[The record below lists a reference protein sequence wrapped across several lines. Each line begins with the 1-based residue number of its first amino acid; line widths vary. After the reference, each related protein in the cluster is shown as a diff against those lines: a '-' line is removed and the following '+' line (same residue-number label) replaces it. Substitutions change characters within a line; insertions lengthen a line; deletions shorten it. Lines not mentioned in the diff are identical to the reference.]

1 MPFAFLLLA
10 AATAS
15 PPTASQTVSPL
26 TVDQFAALLSKARNE
41 KDAKL
46 ARRLSKLK
54 LTERASAATLAQ
66 WDAEFPGKRTRQAL
80 AELADASAFLH
91 LPPSEIPNQPAPDAA
106 ALRQILVRSIAYV
119 NKTLRKLPDFYAL
132 RTTTS
137 FEDQAA
143 TIQDRQF
150 KCGPPGLLLPCPPQV
165 HATSR
170 APSGE
175 TPLRLAG
182 QFSTTV
188 TYVDGQEV
196 DGSGFDSLSLS
207 LPKLGLVTNGEF
219 GPILTVTLGD
229 ALKGEIYWS
238 HWEKGPTGLLAV
250 LRYTVPADQSH
261 YRVTLPGEGGEK
273 PILPAYHGQFAID
286 PTNGAIYRITVIAN
300 PDPSHKNVITAIMVE
315 YSSVVIG
322 GMPYICPVK
331 GVAFSKWLAPYPA
344 ADGQS
349 EQPLLVTRL
358 NDITFTRYHLFRS
371 EMKILPDASTNLSP
385 PTRPRLLRR
394 H

>member
-1 MPFAFLLLA
+1 
-10 AATAS
+10 
-15 PPTASQTVSPL
+15 
-26 TVDQFAALLSKARNE
+26 
-41 KDAKL
+41 
-46 ARRLSKLK
+46 
-54 LTERASAATLAQ
+54 
-66 WDAEFPGKRTRQAL
+66 
-80 AELADASAFLH
+80 
-91 LPPSEIPNQPAPDAA
+91 
-106 ALRQILVRSIAYV
+106 
-119 NKTLRKLPDFYAL
+119 LPDFYAQ

-137 FEDQAA
+137 FEDPAA
-143 TIQDRQF
+143 TLQDRNF
-150 KCGPPGLLLPCPPQV
+150 SCGPPGLPLPCPSQDR
-165 HATSR
+165 AASL

-175 TPLRLAG
+175 TPLRPAG
-182 QFSTTV
+182 EFSTTV

-229 ALKGEIYWS
+229 ALHGNIYWS

-261 YRVTLPGEGGEK
+261 YRVTLPDAGDEK

-300 PDPSHKNVITAIMVE
+300 PDPSHKDVITAIMVE
-315 YSSVVIG
+315 YTSVVIG

-344 ADGQS
+344 AAAQS

-358 NDITFTRYHLFRS
+358 NDVAFTRYHLFRS
-371 EMKILPDASTNLSP
+371 EMKILPDASTSP
-385 PTRPRLLRR
+385 PPSTPSSSTPA